1 VFLIGGSEEASELDA
16 KRAIDQGTRLAAQIE
31 DAKSGQVLLHAVL
44 CYRHDAMAFVIRRGA
59 AYATCNWCYCSPCL
73 RARIL

>member
-31 DAKSGQVLLHAVL
+31 DAKSGQVMLLL
-44 CYRHDAMAFVIRRGA
+44 
-59 AYATCNWCYCSPCL
+59 L
-73 RARIL
+73 LLL